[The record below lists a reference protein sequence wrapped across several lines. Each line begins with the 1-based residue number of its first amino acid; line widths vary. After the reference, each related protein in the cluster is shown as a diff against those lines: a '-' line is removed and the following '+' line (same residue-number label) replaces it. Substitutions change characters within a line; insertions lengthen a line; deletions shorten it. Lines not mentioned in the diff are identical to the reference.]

1 VSGYAAPTDRFPAV
15 TETTIRTRPRL
26 PAAPVVLVVLAAA
39 TALVLSSSS
48 TGWLR
53 VVTVVATIV
62 ALLATVQSVGRTR
75 FGMADLDVAY
85 LVSLAF
91 LVVLAGSALLA
102 PWLPLRS
109 ANEPDFG
116 NLRQRPTV
124 SVDEPLGTDDLGR
137 SVLSRVVSGARVSL
151 QISLG
156 AALLGTL
163 VGGTA
168 GILAGFT
175 PGRLDGAATF
185 VADVMLSFPPLIL
198 LLAAVTVLPQ
208 RAMTITFC
216 LAVLITPTMF
226 RIARSNA
233 MALAPR
239 EFILAA
245 RAMGAGRRRIL
256 ALEVLPNIAPT
267 LLAYLFVLV
276 ATMVVAEGSLSY
288 LGVGIQPPTPSWGRM
303 IADGQPLFTTD
314 PHLVLVP
321 STVML
326 LTLLA
331 VNKVSERLLRRG
343 RDQVFL

>member
-1 VSGYAAPTDRFPAV
+1 MSDYAAPSELLPAV
-15 TETTIRTRPRL
+15 AGPASRTRARTPSAL
-26 PAAPVVLVVLAAA
+26 AVLVACVAITVVVFAA
-39 TALVLSSSS
+39 SSP
-48 TGWLR
+48 GWLR
-53 VVTVVATIV
+53 GVAVVAAV
-62 ALLATVQSVGRTR
+62 GALLAALQTIGRTT
-75 FGMADLDVAY
+75 FGWAELDVAY
-85 LVSLAF
+85 LISLAF
-91 LVVLAGSALLA
+91 LVLLAGSALLA
-102 PWLPLRS
+102 PLLPLRE

-116 NLRQRPTV
+116 NLRQRPTIA
-124 SVDEPLGTDDLGR
+124 VDEPLGTDDLGR
-137 SVLSRVVSGARVSL
+137 SVLSRVVTGARVSL

-156 AALLGTL
+156 AAALGTL

-168 GILAGFT
+168 GILAGFS
-175 PGRLDGAATF
+175 PGRVDGAATF
-185 VADVMLSFPPLIL
+185 AADVMLSFPPLIL

-208 RAMTITFC
+208 RAMTITLC

-239 EFILAA
+239 EFIVAA
-245 RAMGAGRRRIL
+245 QAMGAKRRRIL
-256 ALEVLPNIAPT
+256 VREVLPNIAPT

-276 ATMVVAEGSLSY
+276 ATLVVAEGSLSY

-303 IADGQPLFTTD
+303 IADGQPLFDTD

-321 STVML
+321 STAML

-331 VNKVSERLLRRG
+331 VNKVSERLLRQG